1 MSDISLFTSES
12 VSVGHPDKVAD
23 QISDAILDFCL
34 TELPT
39 SRVACETLVTT
50 DTVVVAGEITTKK
63 DALTARKVDEIASNV
78 IAEIGYNDP
87 AMLFSAHEVRVFNFI
102 HAQSPD
108 IAMGVDSGGAGDQ
121 GLMFG
126 FACDDTAALM
136 PLPIQVAHQLV
147 ATHVELRNS
156 KKLAWLR
163 PDAKSQVTVK
173 YDSTGK
179 PVGLDAIVLSTQHD
193 ESVMGEK
200 HGKPY
205 FSDEARQEIIEKL
218 IRPVLEQ
225 ECPSL
230 ITGELVALTP
240 DNLDATVAEGA
251 IRCFVNPTGNF
262 LIGGPHGDSGL
273 TGRKII
279 VDTYGGY
286 ARHGGGAFSGKDPT
300 KVDRSAAYVA
310 RYLAKL
316 VVAAGLANKCEIQL
330 AYAIGVAQPV
340 SVRVDTFG
348 TGKLPDTEI
357 SARLKSKFDLT
368 PKGIID
374 TLNLRRPIYQ
384 ATARNGHFG
393 NQSFPWEDTSRAS
406 ELK

>member
-1 MSDISLFTSES
+1 MPDTSLFTSES

-23 QISDAILDFCL
+23 QISDTILDHCL
-34 TELPT
+34 AELPT

-50 DTVVVAGEITTKK
+50 DTVVVAGEITTREG
-63 DALTARKVDEIASNV
+63 ALTARRVDEIAREV

-87 AMLFSAHEVRVFNFI
+87 AMLFSASEVRVFNFV

-126 FACDDTAALM
+126 YACNETEALM

-147 ATHVELRNS
+147 ATHVALRNS
-156 KKLAWLR
+156 KTLAWLR

-173 YDSTGK
+173 YDSTGT
-179 PVGLDAIVLSTQHD
+179 PIGLDAIVLSTQHD
-193 ESVMGEK
+193 ESVMAQK

-205 FSDEARQEIIEKL
+205 FTDDARQQIIDQL
-218 IRPVLEQ
+218 IRPVLER
-225 ECPSL
+225 ECPQL
-230 ITGELVALTP
+230 ITGELVALAP

-300 KVDRSAAYVA
+300 KVDRSAAYVT

-316 VVAAGLANKCEIQL
+316 VVAAGLASKCEIQL

-348 TGKLPDTEI
+348 TGTIPDSEI
-357 SARLKSKFDLT
+357 SARLKAKFDLT
-368 PKGIID
+368 PKGIIELLD
-374 TLNLRRPIYQ
+374 LRRPIYR
-384 ATARNGHFG
+384 ATAKNGHFG
-393 NQSFPWEDTSRAS
+393 NPSFPWEDTSRAI
-406 ELK
+406 ELR